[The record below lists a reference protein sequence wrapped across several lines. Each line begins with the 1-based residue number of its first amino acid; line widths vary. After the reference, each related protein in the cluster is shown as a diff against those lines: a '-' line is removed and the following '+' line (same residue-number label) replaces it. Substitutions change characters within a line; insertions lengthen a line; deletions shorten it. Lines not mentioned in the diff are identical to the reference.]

1 VEQPTFYTAEPTV
14 SSPSRFF
21 PKVYNWMMAGL
32 GLTALVAILT
42 VSSPTMLRLVF
53 GNQIVFFGLIIA
65 ELGLVITLSAAIR
78 RLSAFAA
85 TSLFLLYSAITGVT
99 FGAIF
104 LAYTRSSIGAAF
116 FVTAGTFGV
125 MSLYGYA
132 TKRDLTSWG
141 SFLFM
146 GLIGFIIASVV
157 NIWLHSAMI
166 EWIVTYIGIF
176 IFVGLTAYDTQ
187 KLKALAHAGFSG
199 EERQKMAILG
209 ALTLYLDFIN
219 LFLLLLR
226 VFGRRR

>member
-1 VEQPTFYTAEPTV
+1 VEQPTYYTAEPTV
-14 SSPSRFF
+14 STQSRFL
-21 PKVYNWMMAGL
+21 PKVYNWMTLGL
-32 GLTALVAILT
+32 GLTALVALFT
-42 VSSPTMLRLVF
+42 ASSPTMQQLVF
-53 GNQIVFFGLIIA
+53 GNQLVFFGLIIA
-65 ELGLVITLSAAIR
+65 EFGMVIALSAAIR

-85 TSLFLLYSAITGVT
+85 TSMFLIYAALTGVT

-104 LAYTRSSIGAAF
+104 LAYTRSSIAGAF

-125 MSLYGYA
+125 TSLYGYA
-132 TKRDLTSWG
+132 TKRDLTSLG
-141 SFLFM
+141 SFFFM
-146 GLIGFIIASVV
+146 GLIGFILATVV

-166 EWIVTYIGIF
+166 YWITTYLGIF

-187 KLKALAHAGFSG
+187 KLKVLGRAGLSG

-219 LFLLLLR
+219 LFLLMLR